1 MSLSGRICP
10 NRAKEHKMA
19 KMWLNVDILVEVDN
33 LHDLDEAEIPDI
45 ADILQNVDKSDI
57 LDFHVQPDNLD
68 NEDGSVS
75 SVIREMRDRR
85 LNPDKYYN

>member
-1 MSLSGRICP
+1 
-10 NRAKEHKMA
+10 MA

-68 NEDGSVS
+68 NEDESVS

>member
-1 MSLSGRICP
+1 
-10 NRAKEHKMA
+10 MA
-19 KMWLNVDILVEVDN
+19 KMWLNVDIQVEVDN

-68 NEDGSVS
+68 NEDESVS